1 MPRQPCH
8 LCDAGFEDRAS
19 LLEHI
24 AKEHGGL
31 QKYRN
36 AMLCLQSFCP
46 HVVAGSE
53 VRYYV
58 SNYSTFLRHA
68 SMDWEGPC
76 LTELRGGRGC
86 AFCAR
91 WFWLEEM
98 WAVHLA
104 GEQCFMHEITCSL
117 DALVCGSI
125 PSALAE
131 DPFDSCKPLAS
142 KCAQLTVPCSWRCC
156 TNAACPQ
163 LRRAVRNLSMFASI
177 ATKPSLP
184 RSRGSASLL
193 SPTISGLDASIHC
206 CGRPT

>member
-1 MPRQPCH
+1 MTGSRDDKWADEDNPFLRFKEDHALHRTRDTEVLRVWPMEAVVMPRQPCH

-46 HVVAGSE
+46 HVVVGSE

-68 SMDWEGPC
+68 SMDWEGPS
-76 LTELRGGRGC
+76 LTELRGGHGC

-91 WFWLEEM
+91 WFWLEEL
-98 WAVHLA
+98 WAAHLA
-104 GEQCFMHEITCSL
+104 GEQCFMQNAPAVWTLLSVDRYHQRWPK
-117 DALVCGSI
+117 I
-125 PSALAE
+125 P
-131 DPFDSCKPLAS
+131 
-142 KCAQLTVPCSWRCC
+142 LT
-156 TNAACPQ
+156 A
-163 LRRAVRNLSMFASI
+163 
-177 ATKPSLP
+177 
-184 RSRGSASLL
+184 ASLWHP
-193 SPTISGLDASIHC
+193 SVRS
-206 CGRPT
+206 

>member
-1 MPRQPCH
+1 MTGSRDDKWADEDNPFLRFKENHALHRTRETEVLRVWPMEAVVMPRQPCH

-19 LLEHI
+19 LLGHI

-46 HVVAGSE
+46 HVVVGSE

-86 AFCAR
+86 AFCA
-91 WFWLEEM
+91 
-98 WAVHLA
+98 
-104 GEQCFMHEITCSL
+104 
-117 DALVCGSI
+117 
-125 PSALAE
+125 
-131 DPFDSCKPLAS
+131 
-142 KCAQLTVPCSWRCC
+142 
-156 TNAACPQ
+156 
-163 LRRAVRNLSMFASI
+163 
-177 ATKPSLP
+177 
-184 RSRGSASLL
+184 
-193 SPTISGLDASIHC
+193 
-206 CGRPT
+206 